1 MKLGTTIRAFRELNN
16 LKQKFVAEK
25 LGISRRTYVSLE
37 NKETPIPPARI
48 DAIAKLFDVSVDE
61 ILNFNL
67 KAKFL
72 PYGYN
77 TEIAN
82 MLDPTISEYAIERM
96 EFAKIIQM
104 QSHQID
110 ELKIIISNQR
120 VMLRKLRKN
129 QGRK

>member
-72 PYGYN
+72 PYGQN
-77 TEIAN
+77 KAMAIITE
-82 MLDPTISEYAIERM
+82 PTIDEQENEKM
-96 EFAKIIQM
+96 ELKKIIQM
-104 QSHQID
+104 QSHRIN
-110 ELKIIISNQR
+110 ELKMIIGNQR
-120 VMLRKLRKN
+120 IKLRMLKKN
-129 QGRK
+129 QRS